1 MSATPADSQA
11 PAPKAKGKLLII
23 LLAALIVAAGAAAG
37 GWFYLQSRKNL
48 AAQAQDEA
56 HEAPAA
62 KRATPTYLALEN
74 MVVNLADAGG
84 ERMVQ
89 IGITLDL
96 NDAKV
101 VDEVKSMMPAVRNS
115 VLLLVSQ
122 RSSEELLK
130 LDGKE
135 KLAADVR
142 DEISRALGYDVPRAA
157 ARGQDGDDADERPRR
172 RTRVPASPVNGVL
185 FSAFI
190 VQ

>member
-1 MSATPADSQA
+1 VSATPADSSA
-11 PAPKAKGKLLII
+11 PAPKGKGKLLII

-37 GWFYLQSRKNL
+37 GWFYLQSQKAL
-48 AAQAQDEA
+48 AAQAQDDD
-56 HEAPAA
+56 HDAPVAAA
-62 KRATPTYLALEN
+62 KRAAPTYLALEN

-84 ERMVQ
+84 DRMVQ
-89 IGITLDL
+89 VGITLDL
-96 NDAKV
+96 NDAKF

-122 RSSEELLK
+122 RTSEELLK

-142 DEISRALGYDVPRAA
+142 AEISRALGYEAPREE
-157 ARGQDGDDADERPRR
+157 ADERPRR
-172 RTRVPASPVNGVL
+172 RSRAPASPVNGVL